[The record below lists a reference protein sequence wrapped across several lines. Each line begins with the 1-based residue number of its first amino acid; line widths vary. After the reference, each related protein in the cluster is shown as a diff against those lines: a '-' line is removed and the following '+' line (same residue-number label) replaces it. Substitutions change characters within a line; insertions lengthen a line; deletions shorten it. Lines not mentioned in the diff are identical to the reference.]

1 MSGDLERRYR
11 RALRLLPGY
20 YRQQWEEDMVAAF
33 LDSSLTGDPE
43 EDKFIIE
50 YGQPGLPELASVA
63 SLATRLYLGGA
74 GAPRR
79 YFTRGQAVRDAVLV
93 VTLARATQALGSFT
107 VLAWDH
113 RVFGLTA
120 PPAALVAGSWDGIWA
135 ATWYVVGYAW
145 IVAYIALVLGYYR
158 TAQVTAVLAVGPD
171 LVYLLHYP
179 GWWTWWILFDLVPVL
194 AMAAFH
200 ADAPPVTRRSWL
212 SALPI
217 SFVLVAV
224 PVIALQASGDAS
236 WLDRPG
242 LYCILVTIACLA
254 HALSARARRSASSG
268 EWSLALILLAAAA
281 GSYQI
286 VGLVDDPH
294 LPAAGVTEL
303 LVLAAAVV
311 TDGHSVIAAWKPLD
325 LRQLARLAAL
335 LVLAVGLIALAAI
348 GRLNSGATLGPQK
361 PGPSQVA
368 SAIVV
373 ESMVGTPKTPAGG
386 CPAGYAGISVP
397 GADDSGLC
405 FRQDGTPVTFT
416 SAEVTW
422 DPLNS
427 GYQFIVTVPASEA
440 AALKAVTTT
449 AYDSQGFTD
458 ITVDGKTWELRRA
471 STPLTNEQLVIQIP
485 DKSTALQLQRI
496 LVPGRLVVLVK
507 TTLLRVASRSRRN
520 SAVASTT
527 T

>member
-11 RALRLLPGY
+11 RALRLLPDY

-33 LDSSLTGDPE
+33 LDSALTGDPE
-43 EDKFIIE
+43 EDEFITE
-50 YGQPGLPELASVA
+50 YGRPSLPELASVA
-63 SLATRLYLGGA
+63 GLAARLYLGGA

-79 YFTRGQAVRDAVLV
+79 YFTWGQAVRNAVLV
-93 VTLARATQALGSFT
+93 VTLARATQALGSFA
-107 VLAWDH
+107 VLAWEH
-113 RVFGLTA
+113 RVFGLFA
-120 PPAALVAGSWDGIWA
+120 PPAQLVVGSGEGIWV
-135 ATWYVVGYAW
+135 ATWYAVGYAW
-145 IVAYIALVLGYYR
+145 IVAYIALVLGYHS
-158 TAQVTAVLAVGPD
+158 TARVIAVLAIGPD
-171 LVYLLHYP
+171 LVYLLRYP
-179 GWWTWWILFDLVPVL
+179 GWWIWWILFDLIPVL

-212 SALPI
+212 LALPV

-224 PVIALQASGDAS
+224 PLIALQASGDVS

-254 HALSARARRSASSG
+254 HALSARSRRSAATD

-294 LPAAGVTEL
+294 LLTAGLPEL
-303 LVLAAAVV
+303 LVLAAAAVA
-311 TDGHSVIAAWKPLD
+311 DGHSIIAAWKPLD
-325 LRQLARLAAL
+325 LRRLAKLAAL
-335 LVLAVGLIALAAI
+335 LGLAAGVIALAAV
-348 GRLNSGATLGPQK
+348 GRLNSGVTIGPQT
-361 PGPSQVA
+361 PRPSQAA

-373 ESMVGTPKTPAGG
+373 KPMVSKPRTPAGG
-386 CPAGYAGISVP
+386 CPAGYAAISVP
-397 GADDSGLC
+397 GVDDSGLC

-422 DPLNS
+422 DPGNNS
-427 GYQFIVTVPASEA
+427 VSQFVVTLPASEV

-471 STPLTNEQLVIQIP
+471 FTPLLNGQFAIQIQ
-485 DKSTALQLQRI
+485 DKNTALQLQRI
-496 LVPGRLVVLVK
+496 LVP
-507 TTLLRVASRSRRN
+507 
-520 SAVASTT
+520 SA
-527 T
+527 

>member
-20 YRQQWEEDMVAAF
+20 YRQQWQEDMVAAF
-33 LDSSLTGDPE
+33 LESSLTGDPE
-43 EDKFIIE
+43 EDEFIIE
-50 YGQPGLPELASVA
+50 YGRPSLLELASVA
-63 SLATRLYLGGA
+63 ALATRLYLGGA

-93 VTLARATQALGSFT
+93 VTLARATQALGSIA
-107 VLAWDH
+107 VLAWEH
-113 RVFGLTA
+113 HLFGLPA
-120 PPAALVAGSWDGIWA
+120 PPAPLVTGSWDGIWA

-158 TAQVTAVLAVGPD
+158 TAQISAVLAIGPD

-179 GWWTWWILFDLVPVL
+179 GWWTWWTLFDLIPVL

-200 ADAPPVTRRSWL
+200 ADAPPVTRRRWL
-212 SALPI
+212 SVLPL

-224 PVIALQASGDAS
+224 SVIALQASGDAS
-236 WLDRPG
+236 WLNRPG

-254 HALSARARRSASSG
+254 HALSARSRRNAGSG
-268 EWSLALILLAAAA
+268 EWSLALILLAGAA

-294 LPAAGVTEL
+294 LLTAGLPEL
-303 LVLAAAVV
+303 LVLVAAAVA
-311 TDGHSVIAAWKPLD
+311 DGHSVIAAWKPLD
-325 LRQLARLAAL
+325 LRRLAKLAAL
-335 LVLAVGLIALAAI
+335 LSLAAGVIALAAV
-348 GRLNSGATLGPQK
+348 GRLNSGVTTGPQT
-361 PGPSQVA
+361 PRPSQAA

-373 ESMVGTPKTPAGG
+373 KPMVSEPKTPAGG
-386 CPAGYAGISVP
+386 CPAGYAAISVP
-397 GADDSGLC
+397 GIDDSGLC

-422 DPLNS
+422 DPGNS
-427 GYQFIVTVPASEA
+427 GYLFIVTLPASEA
-440 AALKAVTTT
+440 AALKAVTTS
-449 AYDSQGFTD
+449 AYDSRGFTD

-471 STPLTNEQLVIQIP
+471 FTPLINGQFAIQIP
-485 DKSTALQLQRI
+485 DKNTALQLQRI
-496 LVPGRLVVLVK
+496 LMPSG
-507 TTLLRVASRSRRN
+507 
-520 SAVASTT
+520 
-527 T
+527 

>member
-1 MSGDLERRYR
+1 
-11 RALRLLPGY
+11 
-20 YRQQWEEDMVAAF
+20 VA
-33 LDSSLTGDPE
+33 G
-43 EDKFIIE
+43 
-50 YGQPGLPELASVA
+50 
-63 SLATRLYLGGA
+63 LATRLYLGGA
-74 GAPRR
+74 CPPRR
-79 YFTRGQAVRDAVLV
+79 YFTQGQAVRDAVLV
-93 VTLARATQALGSFT
+93 VTLARATQALGSFA
-107 VLAWDH
+107 VLAWEH
-113 RVFGLTA
+113 RMFGLPA
-120 PPAALVAGSWDGIWA
+120 PPAQLMAGSWDGIWA

-158 TAQVTAVLAVGPD
+158 TARVTAVLAIGPD

-200 ADAPPVTRRSWL
+200 ADAPPVTRRTWL

-254 HALSARARRSASSG
+254 HALSARSRRSDGSR
-268 EWSLALILLAAAA
+268 EWSLALILLAAVT

-286 VGLVDDPH
+286 VALVDDPH
-294 LPAAGVTEL
+294 LPTAGVAEL

-311 TDGHSVIAAWKPLD
+311 ADGHSIIAGWKPRD
-325 LRQLARLAAL
+325 LRRLVTLAAL
-335 LVLAVGLIALAAI
+335 LGLAVGVIALAAI
-348 GRLNSGATLGPQK
+348 GRLNSGVTIGPQK
-361 PGPSQVA
+361 PQPSQVA

-373 ESMVGTPKTPAGG
+373 EPMVGSPKTPAGG
-386 CPAGYAGISVP
+386 CPDGYAEISVP
-397 GADDSGLC
+397 GVDDSGLC
-405 FRQDGTPVTFT
+405 FRRDGTPVTFT

-427 GYQFIVTVPASEA
+427 GYQFIFTLPASEA
-440 AALKAVTTT
+440 AGLKAVTTT

-458 ITVDGKTWELRRA
+458 ITVDGKTWQLRRVY
-471 STPLTNEQLVIQIP
+471 TPLTSGQFAIQIP
-485 DKSTALQLQRI
+485 DKNTALQLQRI
-496 LVPGRLVVLVK
+496 LVP
-507 TTLLRVASRSRRN
+507 
-520 SAVASTT
+520 SA
-527 T
+527 